1 MGRIGKEVSLRH
13 AVFLDRDGVLSRSL
27 LRDGKPLAPTTVEEF
42 ELLPGVADALNNLHA
57 AGFLLVVVTNQPDVS
72 TGVTRR
78 EAVEEMHRRLREWLP
93 VDEIKVCY
101 HVEADGCD
109 CRKPKPGMLL
119 AAAHERGIDLK
130 SSWMVGDRW
139 RDVAAGKS
147 AGCRTILVEC
157 HYAERKAEAPDFAV
171 QSLPEA
177 AEIILKEAAERVA
190 CGSQHEIAGQTEG

>member
-1 MGRIGKEVSLRH
+1 MSLRR

-27 LRDGKPLAPTTVEEF
+27 LRDGKPAAPIMVEEF
-42 ELLPGVADALNNLHA
+42 ELLPGVVDAAKRLHA

-72 TGVTRR
+72 AGLTKR
-78 EAVEEMHRRLREWLP
+78 EAVVEMHQRLYEWLT
-93 VDEIKVCY
+93 VDDIKVCY

-119 AAAHERGIDLK
+119 AAARERGIDLK

-139 RDVAAGKS
+139 RDVAAGKA

-157 HYAERKAEAPDFAV
+157 HYAERKAEAPDFTV

-177 AEIILKEAAERVA
+177 AEIILKKAAERVT

>member
-1 MGRIGKEVSLRH
+1 MGRIGKEVSLHR

-27 LRDGKPLAPTTVEEF
+27 LRDGKPMAPTKVEEF
-42 ELLPGVADALNNLHA
+42 DLLPGVVGAVNRLHA
-57 AGFLLVVVTNQPDVS
+57 AGFLLVVVTNQPDVT
-72 TGVTRR
+72 TGVTKR
-78 EAVEEMHRRLREWLP
+78 EAVLEMHERLYQWLP
-93 VDEIKVCY
+93 VDDIKVCY

-119 AAAHERGIDLK
+119 EASRERGIDLK
-130 SSWMVGDRW
+130 SSWMIGDRW

-157 HYAERKAEAPDFAV
+157 SYAERKAEAPDFTV

-177 AEIILKEAAERVA
+177 AEIILKSAAEQVT
-190 CGSQHEIAGQTEG
+190 CES

>member
-1 MGRIGKEVSLRH
+1 MGSIGKKVSLRR

-27 LRDGKPLAPTTVEEF
+27 LRDGKPAAPIMVEEF
-42 ELLPGVADALNNLHA
+42 ELLPGVVDAAKRLHA

-72 TGVTRR
+72 AGLTKR
-78 EAVEEMHRRLREWLP
+78 EAVVEMHQRLYEWLT
-93 VDEIKVCY
+93 VDDIKVCY

-119 AAAHERGIDLK
+119 AAARERGIDLK

-139 RDVAAGKS
+139 RDVAAGKA

-157 HYAERKAEAPDFAV
+157 HYAERKAEAPDFTV

-177 AEIILKEAAERVA
+177 AEIILKKAAERVT
-190 CGSQHEIAGQTEG
+190 CES